1 MTRPAAIDEVGEVVA
16 DAVTVRRW
24 AEHATPGSVFVYATA
39 LRLTPALSGGREAQ
53 RLCRDGLVLL
63 TQAPLPGRAERAYRA
78 TRSSKPWPAPVA
90 PRADD
95 PEVSPDVL
103 DAVFDLVA
111 RAARFARPCPT
122 DAQLAERAEASREAI
137 AAALGELAET
147 GAITIE
153 RVRAPTLRQV
163 RITATGLVTGWVK

>member
-1 MTRPAAIDEVGEVVA
+1 MTRPVAIDEAGEVVA
-16 DAVTVRRW
+16 DAATVRRW

-39 LRLTPALSGGREAQ
+39 QRLIPSHTAAREAQ

-63 TQAPLPGRAERAYRA
+63 TQAALPGRAERAYRA

-95 PEVSPDVL
+95 PEVAADVL

-111 RAARFARPCPT
+111 RAARFGRPCPT
-122 DAQLAERAEASREAI
+122 DAQLAERAEASRETV
-137 AAALGELAET
+137 AAALAELAET
-147 GAITIE
+147 GAITVE
-153 RVRAPTLRQV
+153 RVRAPTLRRV
-163 RITATGLVTGWVK
+163 RITAAGLVTGWVK